1 MSVLEREGRICA
13 NCGRKFIINIAALYG
28 LSSFTEEG
36 HQTNAIATAID
47 DYEMVWAPFRF
58 DPYYNLRQILPRDFH
73 RTAWWQASHREGQMT
88 TAEDVYVLIFKLLFI
103 PGENYNASVQCRI
116 TVDGIEYQP
125 VIIITYPHPKNPAF
139 YLGDS
144 FSQFGCII
152 LRPKKSFQ
160 INFGDND
167 FTAIPVGLAL
177 TRRRYTESN
186 SITLPVPNVK
196 YKATFDAAFGVKDEG
211 TEEPIIDARIRGLFE
226 D

>member
-1 MSVLEREGRICA
+1 MINMA
-13 NCGRKFIINIAALYG
+13 TYNNIAALYG

-36 HQTNAIATAID
+36 HQANTIATAIH
-47 DYEMVWAPFRF
+47 DYEMVWVPLRF
-58 DPYYNLRQILPRDFH
+58 DPFYNLRQILPRDFQ
-73 RTAWWQASHREGQMT
+73 RTTWWQASQHRMT

-116 TVDGIEYQP
+116 TIDGVEYHP
-125 VIIITYPHPKNPAF
+125 VMIITYPHPKNPAF

-144 FSQFGCII
+144 FSQFNCII
-152 LRPKKSFQ
+152 IRPEKTFQ
-160 INFGDND
+160 IDFGDND

-186 SITLPVPNVK
+186 SIPLSTPDVK
-196 YKATFDAAFGVKDEG
+196 YKAAFDAAFGVKDEG
-211 TEEPIIDARIRGLFE
+211 TEEPIIDDSRIRGLFE